1 MNKLSAYWQTLRT
14 PDRYFN
20 ISYTLMMPMMLLLP
34 FTVFFMWPIAVALLA
49 LWVCQWNWHEKWEN
63 FKQNDGIPYG
73 FFMLGIF
80 LIPILGLPNSTN
92 KSIAWSVFEGNIW
105 FLFAPLIFLTTSAK
119 LWSRRHISTLF
130 ILFSTGEIILLAFF
144 FIRGI
149 YNTIETG
156 LIDSMFN
163 NIFCFGWHH
172 AYVSLY
178 ATFVYFLIFHY
189 ITENN
194 RNIPKKRRILL
205 YTVAIFLTINI
216 FCLYSRS
223 GILIFLLMHLIWSGY
238 AIYRKPSRW
247 KCFAGIILLI
257 FSFFTILIL
266 LAPTNRF
273 TEYYLSLEHE
283 RDNDKQTDGRLII
296 WQAAWDSAVEN
307 LPWGVG
313 TGDGDEVIMNKYH
326 ENGHWIGYHHPYNAH
341 NQFLSALLTNGIP
354 GLVLVLLY
362 FYTPL
367 GLAIKHR
374 DIFLLTIFLLMFLN
388 CLVECMFDRR
398 AGVDFFA
405 IMIPLLILRCKS
417 LTMYN
422 EQCTMYNE

>member
-1 MNKLSAYWQTLRT
+1 MNKLTTYWQSLNT
-14 PDRYFN
+14 PDVYFN

-34 FTVFFMWPIAVALLA
+34 FTVFFMWPIGIALLV
-49 LWVCQWNWHEKWEN
+49 LWACQWNWHEKWEN

-73 FFMLGIF
+73 LFLLGIF

-92 KSIAWSVFEGNIW
+92 KSIAWSIFEGNLW

-119 LWSRRHISTLF
+119 LWSRRHISTLL
-130 ILFSTGEIILLAFF
+130 ILFSAGEVALLVFF

-149 YNTIETG
+149 YKSIEIG
-156 LIDSMFN
+156 HIDPLYHQM
-163 NIFCFGWHH
+163 FCFGWHH
-172 AYVSLY
+172 SYVALY

-189 ITENN
+189 LSENYQS
-194 RNIPKKRRILL
+194 IPKKKKISL
-205 YTVAIFLTINI
+205 YTIAIFLTISI
-216 FCLYSRS
+216 LCLYSRA
-223 GILIFLLMHLIWSGY
+223 GILIFLFMHLIWGGY

-247 KCFAGIILLI
+247 KSFIGIIFLI
-257 FSFFTILIL
+257 FSLFTILIL

-273 TEYYLSLEHE
+273 TESYLSFEHE
-283 RDNDKQTDGRLII
+283 SDNDKKTDTRLII

-313 TGDGDEVIMNKYH
+313 TGDGDKVIMDKYH
-326 ENGHWIGYHHPYNAH
+326 ENGHWASRNHPFNAH
-341 NQFLSALLTNGIP
+341 NQFLSALLTNGIL
-354 GLVLVLLY
+354 GLFIVLLY
-362 FYTPL
+362 FYAPL

-405 IMIPLLILRCKS
+405 VMIPLLLLRCKPN
-417 LTMYN
+417 T
-422 EQCTMYNE
+422 